1 YADECAGKGRLRWRA
16 HANSDERRVGST
28 RDRAAGSASL
38 TQELRLIARGPA
50 IGGKQ
55 DFIVLALHRAARNA
69 IRSDDTD
76 AWARRT
82 RRAFLT
88 LRTRR
93 SGRPGRT
100 DRTSVAFWARRTSRA
115 LFALR
120 TLAAAG
126 DAGEQSQ
133 RHHQMRHTHCHI
145 LPEKC
150 RAPIQLEDQT
160 RQLGARTHARTPA
173 LAARKCFV

>member
-1 YADECAGKGRLRWRA
+1 MRDHPVAVGPIRSPSLQESYADECAGKGRLRWRA

-82 RRAFLT
+82 RPAFLT
-88 LRTRR
+88 GPGGPAGPGGPT
-93 SGRPGRT
+93 GPGRLLGPQ
-100 DRTSVAFWARRTSRA
+100 DQPGPVRPADPCCSRRRWRTKPAPSPNAAHA
-115 LFALR
+115 L
-120 TLAAAG
+120 
-126 DAGEQSQ
+126 S
-133 RHHQMRHTHCHI
+133 
-145 LPEKC
+145 
-150 RAPIQLEDQT
+150 
-160 RQLGARTHARTPA
+160 
-173 LAARKCFV
+173 